1 MEVERSDSNIQRS
14 EGHPAMYLDQ
24 YFKVIEGLM
33 AKIQHTQRD
42 NIEKAAELVAESLAE
57 KGGWFIMDLEHTL
70 QLEVVHRAGG
80 MASIGPFGYALDVT
94 SDLGHR
100 NDPLPPG
107 KAAALESQM
116 VHLAL
121 EKSTLKKGDVLLI
134 NANSGCSI
142 NVIAVAL
149 QAQERGIHT
158 IGLAS
163 RLQMEFCESEHPS
176 KRKLEQVAE
185 CFIDN
190 CSGVGDA
197 VIPVTDNERMCP
209 LSGLGSCY
217 IFWAIHAHAVK
228 LLEEKGIKPTIYR
241 SVHSGGMDFVLAQE
255 AAYREGGI

>member
-1 MEVERSDSNIQRS
+1 
-14 EGHPAMYLDQ
+14 MYLDQ

-33 AKIQHTQRD
+33 AKIQNTQREK
-42 NIEKAAELVAESLAE
+42 IEKAATLVAESLAQ
-57 KGGWFIMDLEHTL
+57 KGGWFIMDTGHML
-70 QLEVVHRAGG
+70 QSEAVRRAGG
-80 MASIGPFGYALDVT
+80 MVGITPFSYELNVK
-94 SDLGHR
+94 SELGHR

-107 KAAALESQM
+107 KAAALESQT

-121 EKSTLKKGDVLLI
+121 EKSTLKMGDVLLI
-134 NANSGCSI
+134 NSNSGHSANI
-142 NVIAVAL
+142 IAVAL
-149 QAQERGIHT
+149 QAEMRGIHT

-163 RLQMEFCESEHPS
+163 KLQMDYCEAEHPS
-176 KRKLEQVAE
+176 KRKLDQVAE

-190 CSGVGDA
+190 CGGVGDA

-241 SVHSGGMDFVLAQE
+241 SVHTGGMDYVLEQE
-255 AAYREGGI
+255 ATYRERGI

>member
-1 MEVERSDSNIQRS
+1 
-14 EGHPAMYLDQ
+14 MYLDQ

-33 AKIQHTQRD
+33 AKIQHTQREH
-42 NIEKAAELVAESLAE
+42 IEKAAGLVAESLAQQ
-57 KGGWFIMDLEHTL
+57 GGWFIMDTEHLL
-70 QLEVVHRAGG
+70 QWEAVSRAGG
-80 MASIGPFGYALDVT
+80 MVGITPFSYELNVR
-94 SDLGHR
+94 SELGHR

-107 KAAALESQM
+107 KAAALESQT

-121 EKSTLKKGDVLLI
+121 EKSKLKKGDVLLI
-134 NANSGCSI
+134 NSNAGSAI

-163 RLQMEFCESEHPS
+163 KLQMDHCEAEHPS
-176 KRKLEQVAE
+176 KRKLDQVTE

-228 LLEEKGIKPTIYR
+228 LLEEKGVKPTIYR
-241 SVHSGGMDFVLAQE
+241 SVHTGSMDFVLEQE
-255 AAYREGGI
+255 ATYRERGI

>member
-1 MEVERSDSNIQRS
+1 
-14 EGHPAMYLDQ
+14 MYLDQ

-33 AKIQHTQRD
+33 AKIQHTQRE
-42 NIEKAAELVAESLAE
+42 NIEKAAGLVAESLAE
-57 KGGWFIMDLEHTL
+57 KGGWFIMDTGHML
-70 QLEVVHRAGG
+70 QWEAFRRAGG
-80 MASIGPFGYALDVT
+80 MVGITPFSYELNVK
-94 SDLGHR
+94 SELGHR

-107 KAAALESQM
+107 KAAALESQT

-121 EKSTLKKGDVLLI
+121 EKSKLKKGDVLLI
-134 NANSGCSI
+134 NSNSGRSA

-163 RLQMEFCESEHPS
+163 KLQMDHCEAEHPS
-176 KRKLEQVAE
+176 KRKLDQVTE

-190 CSGVGDA
+190 CGGVGDA

-241 SVHSGGMDFVLAQE
+241 SVHTGSMDFVLEQE
-255 AAYREGGI
+255 ATYRERGI

>member
-1 MEVERSDSNIQRS
+1 
-14 EGHPAMYLDQ
+14 MYLDQ

-33 AKIQHTQRD
+33 AKIQNTQREK
-42 NIEKAAELVAESLAE
+42 IENAATLVAESLAQ
-57 KGGWFIMDLEHTL
+57 KGGWFIMDTSHML
-70 QLEVVHRAGG
+70 QSEAVRRAGG
-80 MASIGPFGYALDVT
+80 MVGITPFSYELNVK
-94 SDLGHR
+94 SELGHR

-107 KAAALESQM
+107 KAAALESQT

-134 NANSGCSI
+134 NANSGHSANI
-142 NVIAVAL
+142 IAVAL

-163 RLQMEFCESEHPS
+163 KLQMDYCEAEHPS
-176 KRKLEQVAE
+176 KRKLDQVTE

-190 CSGVGDA
+190 CGGVGDA

-217 IFWAIHAHAVK
+217 IFWAIHAQAVK
-228 LLEEKGIKPTIYR
+228 LLGKGYQADHLPQCAHGR
-241 SVHSGGMDFVLAQE
+241 NGLCS
-255 AAYREGGI
+255 